1 MAAIQRPHAARP
13 VHNDALLETTTNAP
27 VFPARTGAGYNAR
40 QALTGQ
46 NPVRGVLTENQSWA
60 VAVCWASRR
69 SCGVANNLVLRKEL
83 ANAYLRSAMLPAT
96 TLAQRRGRLAPRTS
110 SVAS

>member
-1 MAAIQRPHAARP
+1 MF
-13 VHNDALLETTTNAP
+13 ALFDTRRALFTTTP
-27 VFPARTGAGYNAR
+27 RLRRRRTPQFSLLARGLDTTPNR
-40 QALTGQ
+40 ALTGQ
-46 NPVRGVLTENQSWA
+46 NLVRGVLTENQSRA
-60 VAVCWASRR
+60 VTVCWASRR

-83 ANAYLRSAMLPAT
+83 AGAYLRSAMLPAT